1 MVSKSL
7 RRQTPADLE
16 PSERDIGELSQPP
29 STEIRSVTPPPSHPL
44 GHQCVR
50 DVETSPEQEFQPEI
64 RRDAPTRA
72 GGSSARESHAPPSP
86 PDIRRSNR
94 SRPLSVRRRE
104 AAAGDFP
111 VSHHRRWS
119 PPATGLRRL
128 AGRLAAGVHSYHFST
143 LLRGSETSGLAMLL
157 VRACGAET
165 FVSWTLLERAGKSLR
180 RQTPADL
187 EPSERDIGEL
197 SQPPSTEIRSVTPPP
212 SHPLGHQCVRDVETS
227 PEQEFQPEIRRDAP
241 TRAGGSSARES
252 HAPPS
257 PPDIRRSNR
266 SRPLSVRRRE
276 AAAGDFPVSHHR
288 RWPPPATG
296 LRRLAGR
303 LAAGVHSYHFST
315 LLRGSE
321 TSGLAMLLVRACG
334 AETFVSWTL
343 LERAGVRLTSRSDCY
358 RIGALGVLFFL
369 FSDFRFYDFIDIS
382 GFISFIA
389 FMVIYWIYDFG
400 VDF

>member
-1 MVSKSL
+1 KSL

-16 PSERDIGELSQPP
+16 PSERDIGELSQSP

-94 SRPLSVRRRE
+94 SRPLSHRPFAEGKPPPHRRR
-104 AAAGDFP
+104 
-111 VSHHRRWS
+111 VS
-119 PPATGLRRL
+119 
-128 AGRLAAGVHSYHFST
+128 
-143 LLRGSETSGLAMLL
+143 
-157 VRACGAET
+157 
-165 FVSWTLLERAGKSLR
+165 
-180 RQTPADL
+180 
-187 EPSERDIGEL
+187 
-197 SQPPSTEIRSVTPPP
+197 
-212 SHPLGHQCVRDVETS
+212 
-227 PEQEFQPEIRRDAP
+227 
-241 TRAGGSSARES
+241 
-252 HAPPS
+252 
-257 PPDIRRSNR
+257 
-266 SRPLSVRRRE
+266 

-303 LAAGVHSYHFST
+303 LAGNSVTRPTGVHSYHFST

-343 LERAGVRLTSRSDCY
+343 LERAGVQRHTVLATLRIIYPYEEMRGVWTSFMLSSHCLWEFYLLQSVVCVFSIPIPHGVRLTSRSDCY
-358 RIGALGVLFFL
+358 RIGALGVLFLL